1 MKLARALNPK
11 HIFGHPKQAHQAQVA
26 QPPTVI
32 VNGGD
37 IASDQKPKT
46 PQTTSQEKP
55 DKTTA
60 LFTAVEKN
68 QADQLSSLLNAVDV
82 NTQDAQGNT
91 ALHIAI
97 RSRSYECIDKL
108 LKKRCG
114 VNTRNAAGES
124 PFHLALSLGW
134 AELLRKL
141 LDRGAED
148 VTGVNE
154 KGETALHMLSAYA
167 GEVIRGVLE
176 KGVDPNVRDNGGDT
190 VLHLVAKR
198 RDAVSVV
205 KILLEFGVDVGVLN
219 HERRNALHV
228 AAFYN
233 NAKLVLLL
241 KERGLDVNAADCEG
255 NTALHLAASRRSD
268 DVVRCLLE
276 LEEVQIYA
284 RNRDGMTP
292 LEKALS
298 GNSRVRRVKGGQRA
312 DSESAVT
319 VHVGVGD
326 PVLLRLLL
334 KAGVDVDAKDP
345 EGRSAFHTAILENDR
360 KSLQILLDH
369 GADVTVENRNGHT
382 PAKLAAMR
390 GKYDM
395 VTMLVRYGSRHPP
408 RVLKVYDP
416 AVFEG
421 LTEWEV
427 LNWE

>member
-1 MKLARALNPK
+1 MKLARTLNPK
-11 HIFGHPKQAHQAQVA
+11 HLFRHPKRADQARVV
-26 QPPTVI
+26 QPSPTVI
-32 VNGGD
+32 VDGG
-37 IASDQKPKT
+37 SGGEKHKT
-46 PQTTSQEKP
+46 PQTSSQEKP
-55 DKTTA
+55 NKTTA
-60 LFTAVEKN
+60 FFNAVQKN
-68 QADQLSSLLNAVDV
+68 QPDQLSSLLNSVDI
-82 NTQDAQGNT
+82 NTQDTQGNT

-97 RSRSYECIDKL
+97 RNRSYECIDKL
-108 LKKRCG
+108 LKRTCN
-114 VNTRNAAGES
+114 VNTKNAAGET
-124 PFHLALSLGW
+124 PFQLALSLGW
-134 AELLRKL
+134 PDLLKKL

-154 KGETALHMLSAYA
+154 KGETALHMLSAYS
-167 GEVIRGVLE
+167 ENIIRVFLE
-176 KGVDPNVRDNGGDT
+176 NGVDPNVQDNEGNT

-198 RDAVSVV
+198 RDAVSVF

-219 HERRNALHV
+219 HEGRNALHV
-228 AAFYN
+228 AAFHN

-241 KERGLDVNAADCEG
+241 KERGLDINTTDHEG
-255 NTALHLAASRRSD
+255 NTALHLAAARRSD
-268 DVVRCLLE
+268 EVVRYLLE
-276 LEEVQIYA
+276 LEEIQIYA

-298 GNSRVRRVKGGQRA
+298 GNSRVRQVKGSRRP
-312 DSESAVT
+312 DSENAIT
-319 VHVGVGD
+319 VHAGVGD

-345 EGRSAFHTAILENDR
+345 EGRSAFHTAILENDK

-369 GADVTVENRNGHT
+369 GGDVTVENRNGHT

-421 LTEWEV
+421 LMEWEV